1 MMNERALRV
10 LIFHAVE
17 GWLHSQPQLVH
28 AALAHVLAGLV
39 LASHPRKIINEAE
52 VVSELKAQLLDYL
65 HFSVGAIG
73 AQDSN

>member
-1 MMNERALRV
+1 MINERALRV
-10 LIFHAVE
+10 LIFNAVE

-39 LASHPRKIINEAE
+39 LASHPRKIINEDKL
-52 VVSELKAQLLDYL
+52 VSELAAQVLDYL
-65 HFSVGAIG
+65 HFEINATG

>member
-1 MMNERALRV
+1 MNEQALRV
-10 LIFHAVE
+10 LIYQAVE
-17 GWLHSQPQLVH
+17 RWLLSQPQLVH

-52 VVSELKAQLLDYL
+52 VVSELAAQLLDYL